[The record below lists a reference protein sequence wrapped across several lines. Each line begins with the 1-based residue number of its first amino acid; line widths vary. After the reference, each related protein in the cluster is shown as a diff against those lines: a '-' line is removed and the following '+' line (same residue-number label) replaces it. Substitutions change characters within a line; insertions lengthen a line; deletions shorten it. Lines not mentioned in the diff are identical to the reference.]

1 MHGLKRRVD
10 ANSLSLFSQPPFA
23 KPGIVFSTFG
33 KLILKEPVIC
43 KRKIN
48 RILKRKRGR
57 EQERERK
64 HFKKGGK
71 RKALAIKR
79 ARASDVFFFSFFP
92 LFFVEHCES

>member
-33 KLILKEPVIC
+33 KLILKEPVVC

-64 HFKKGGK
+64 HFKKGVKEK
-71 RKALAIKR
+71 RLPLKEL
-79 ARASDVFFFSFFP
+79 VLQMCFFFLFFP
-92 LFFVEHCES
+92 FFCRAL

>member
-33 KLILKEPVIC
+33 KLILKEPVVC

-64 HFKKGGK
+64 HFKKGVKEK
-71 RKALAIKR
+71 RLPLKEL
-79 ARASDVFFFSFFP
+79 VLQMCFFSFFP
-92 LFFVEHCES
+92 LFL

>member
-33 KLILKEPVIC
+33 KLIQRKPVVC

-48 RILKRKRGR
+48 GILKK
-57 EQERERK
+57 
-64 HFKKGGK
+64 
-71 RKALAIKR
+71 KR
-79 ARASDVFFFSFFP
+79 AI
-92 LFFVEHCES
+92 